1 MRPFVSGLLL
11 AALMLPVVS
20 VAGNADDKGSP
31 IFGSA
36 KIAPTTSAENKNI
49 VGKGYYADYY
59 GYYGYLYAYYATSYA
74 SSGYAYRDAN
84 SYYTAYQYAN
94 SAASSLYNAWYY
106 QIYNL

>member
-1 MRPFVSGLLL
+1 MRPIVSGLFLATLL
-11 AALMLPVVS
+11 LPIVS
-20 VAGNADDKGSP
+20 VAGNTDNGSP

-36 KIAPTTSAENKNI
+36 NIAPTTSAENDNI
-49 VGKGYYADYY
+49 IGKGYYADYY

-74 SSGYAYRDAN
+74 SSGYAYRDAG

-106 QIYNL
+106 QVYNL